1 MATTLLTGGTVVS
14 ATGRTAADVLLDGE
28 TIAAVLAP
36 GSTLLGH
43 DLAASVDT
51 VIDATGKYVIPG
63 GIDAHTHMQLPFG
76 GTSASD
82 TFETGTRAAAWG
94 GTTTIV
100 DFAVQRTGERV
111 QDGLAHWHELA
122 AGNCAIDYGFHQ
134 IVGGVDA
141 DSLAALPG
149 LIDEGISSF
158 KMFMA
163 YPGVFYA
170 DDAQILRAM
179 QVAADT
185 GLLTMMHAENGPVID
200 VLAEQ
205 LIEKGK
211 TSPYFHGVARAWQME
226 EEATHRA
233 IMLSHLTGAP
243 LYVVHV
249 SAKQAVEQLAWA
261 RDNGQ
266 NVFGETCP
274 QYLYLSLEDQL
285 GATSEEWGDFEGAKW
300 VCSTPLRSKHEGHQ
314 HHMWQALRTNDI
326 QMVSTDH
333 CPFCMKDQ
341 KTLGQGDFRAIPNG
355 IGSVEHRMDLMYQ
368 GVVTGQITLE
378 RWVELTSTTPA
389 RMFGMYGRKGVIA
402 PGADAD
408 IVVYDPAGHTS
419 IGVGLRPDGS
429 PTGRSHHMN
438 MDHSAWEGYE
448 IDGHVDTVIS
458 RGKVVV
464 DDGSYLGSPGDGRF
478 VKRGLSQYLI

>member
-1 MATTLLTGGTVVS
+1 MTTTLLTGGTVVS
-14 ATGRTAADVLLDGE
+14 ATGRSAADVLIDGE

-43 DLAASVDT
+43 DLAASVDR
-51 VIDATGKYVIPG
+51 VVDATGKYVIPG

-100 DFAVQRTGERV
+100 DFAVQRTGERI

-141 DSLAALPG
+141 DSLAALPS

-205 LIEKGK
+205 LVEKGK

-233 IMLSHLTGAP
+233 IMLSNLTGAP

-285 GATSEEWGDFEGAKW
+285 GASSEEWGDFEGAKW

-389 RMFGMYGRKGVIA
+389 RMFGMYGKKGVIA

-419 IGVGLRPDGS
+419 IGVGK
-429 PTGRSHHMN
+429 THHMN
-438 MDHSAWEGYE
+438 MDHSAWEGFE

-464 DDGSYLGSPGDGRF
+464 DDGAYLGAKGDGRF
-478 VKRGLSQYLI
+478 VKRGLSQYLV

>member
-1 MATTLLTGGTVVS
+1 MKTLIINGTVVS
-14 ATGRTAADVLLDGE
+14 ATGRSQADVLIDGE

-36 GSTLLGH
+36 GSVLLGH
-43 DLAASVDT
+43 DLAASVDR
-51 VIDATGKYVIPG
+51 VIDARGKYVIPG
-63 GIDAHTHMQLPFG
+63 GIDAHTHMELPFG
-76 GTSASD
+76 GTAASD

-94 GTTTIV
+94 GTTSII
-100 DFAVQRTGERV
+100 DFAVQKTGERV
-111 QDGLAHWHELA
+111 QDGLAAWHEKA
-122 AGNCAIDYGFHQ
+122 AGECAVDYGFHQ
-134 IVGGVDA
+134 IIGGVDDA
-141 DSLAALPG
+141 SLAAMDTLV
-149 LIDEGISSF
+149 DEGITSF
-158 KMFMA
+158 KLFMA
-163 YPGVFYA
+163 YPGVFYS
-170 DDAQILRAM
+170 DDAQILKAM
-179 QVAADT
+179 QKSADT
-185 GLLTMMHAENGPVID
+185 GLLTMMHAENGPAID

-205 LIEKGK
+205 LAKQAK
-211 TSPYFHGVARAWQME
+211 TSPYFHGVARAWQLE

-233 IMLSHLTGAP
+233 IMLGNLTGAP

-285 GATSEEWGDFEGAKW
+285 GAVSEEWGEFEGAKW

-333 CPFCMKDQ
+333 CPFCMKGQ
-341 KTLGQGDFRAIPNG
+341 KELGANDFRAIPNG

-368 GVVTGQITLE
+368 GVVTGQISLE

-389 RMFGMYGRKGVIA
+389 RMFGLYGRKGVIQ
-402 PGADAD
+402 PGADGD
-408 IVVYDPAGHTS
+408 VVIYDPN
-419 IGVGLRPDGS
+419 
-429 PTGRSHHMN
+429 GRTTISAATHHMN
-438 MDHSAWEGYE
+438 MDHSAWEGFQ

-458 RGKVVV
+458 RGKVLV
-464 DDGSYLGSPGDGRF
+464 DDGAYLGRKGDGRYL
-478 VKRGLSQYLI
+478 KRGLSQYLN

>member
-1 MATTLLTGGTVVS
+1 MATTLITGGTVVS
-14 ATGRTAADVLLDGE
+14 ATGRTAADVLLNGE
-28 TIAAVLAP
+28 TIAAVLSP

-43 DLAASVDT
+43 DLAASVDA

-100 DFAVQRTGERV
+100 DFAVQRAGERV

-205 LIEKGK
+205 LIAKGK

-285 GATSEEWGDFEGAKW
+285 GANSEQWGDFEGAKW
-300 VCSTPLRSKHEGHQ
+300 VCSTPLRSKDEGHQ

-389 RMFGMYGRKGVIA
+389 RMFGMYGKKGVIA

-408 IVVYDPAGHTS
+408 VVVYDPAGHTS
-419 IGVGLRPDGS
+419 IGVGK
-429 PTGRSHHMN
+429 THHMN

-458 RGKVVV
+458 RGKIVV
-464 DDGSYLGSPGDGRF
+464 DDGAYLGSPGDGRF
-478 VKRGLSQYLI
+478 VKRGLSQYLV